1 MPTAKVAAPARLAM
15 DRREAALALDL
26 ARQWTR
32 EGLMPPAS
40 LAALEA
46 RHKADATR
54 AADPNAESFGSG
66 VLYALGG
73 ILLGCAVFAFYV
85 LLQENGFIS
94 YEDGES
100 VAPWLFLAWGALC
113 SAGAFAIDFLA
124 RRPRLGDAFHIA
136 ALVAVTAS
144 GFPDADRLY
153 LGFVAMAFAAGILWY
168 RRERFL
174 VPFLA
179 LTALNVS
186 LVSVLFGRVARVAD
200 EDAAFTIWF
209 WYAVAQ
215 LPLLAVSSRKTTWP
229 WPTMGLAAATLLVA
243 GSFLGYYF
251 DVLDEV
257 LPRFPGDAEVYLAVL
272 MGAALAA
279 GLTLREKGI
288 VLAAALAI
296 AIDAIVFA
304 FDVGD
309 LVGGLLALLA
319 VAGLLIWQAG
329 ALRRYLREDDALR
342 REA

>member
-1 MPTAKVAAPARLAM
+1 M
-15 DRREAALALDL
+15 DRREASLALDL

-40 LAALEA
+40 LQALEA
-46 RHKADATR
+46 RHRADATR

-85 LLQENGFIS
+85 LLQENGAFS
-94 YEDGES
+94 YEDGER
-100 VAPWLFLAWGALC
+100 VAPWLFLAWGVLC
-113 SAGAFAIDFLA
+113 SAGAFSIDLLA
-124 RRPRLGDAFHIA
+124 RRPRLGDAFHVA
-136 ALVAVTAS
+136 ALVAITAS
-144 GFPDADRLY
+144 GFPDADGTY
-153 LGFVAMAFAAGILWY
+153 LGFVAMAFATGVLWY

-179 LTALNVS
+179 LTALNVA
-186 LVSVLFGRVARVAD
+186 LASVLFGRVRDVAD
-200 EDAAFTIWF
+200 EEAALTIWF
-209 WYAVAQ
+209 GYAMAQ

-229 WPTMGLAAATLLVA
+229 WPATSLAAATLLVA
-243 GSFLGYYF
+243 GTFLAFYF
-251 DVLDEV
+251 DVLEEV
-257 LPRFPGDAEVYLAVL
+257 LPGFPGDAEVYLALL

-279 GLTLREKGI
+279 GLALREKGM

-304 FDVGD
+304 FDVGE

-329 ALRRYLREDDALR
+329 ALRRYLREDERPR

>member
-1 MPTAKVAAPARLAM
+1 MPTAKVTGGARPGM
-15 DRREAALALDL
+15 DRREAALALEL
-26 ARQWTR
+26 ARRWTR

-46 RHKADATR
+46 RHRADAER
-54 AADPNAESFGSG
+54 AADPHAESFGSG

-85 LLQENGFIS
+85 LLQDNGAFT
-94 YEDGES
+94 YEQGES

-113 SAGAFAIDFLA
+113 SAGAFAIDQVA

-153 LGFVAMAFAAGILWY
+153 LGFVAMAFAAGVLWY

-179 LTALNVS
+179 ITALNVA
-186 LVSVLFGRVARVAD
+186 LVSVLFGRVARLAD
-200 EDAAFTIWF
+200 EEAAFTIWF

-215 LPLLAVSSRKTTWP
+215 LPLLAVASRKTRWP
-229 WPTMGLAAATLLVA
+229 WPNMSLAAATLLVA

-251 DVLDEV
+251 DVLEEV
-257 LPRFPGDAEVYLAVL
+257 LPDFPGDAEVFVAML

-279 GLTLREKGI
+279 GLALREKGM

-304 FDVGD
+304 FDVGE

-329 ALRRYLREDDALR
+329 SLRRYLREDEPPR